1 MTNSRSFNV
10 MDSGSARGVSADTGE
25 FGPRQETAQVPKNCF
40 ERPLV
45 AKVIRPKVAE
55 KADLAFLWHRFGRRF
70 FVQTVLREALR
81 SFQRRP
87 RSSADLCQRIRL
99 QSFAYRAGNRR
110 NSPGGVI
117 FRRRCGT
124 Q

>member
-1 MTNSRSFNV
+1 MTNRRSFYV

-25 FGPRQETAQVPKNCF
+25 FSLRQETAQVPKNCF

-55 KADLAFLWHRFGRRF
+55 KADLAFLRHRFGRRF

-81 SFQRRP
+81 SFQRRR
-87 RSSADLCQRIRL
+87 RSLASLCQR
-99 QSFAYRAGNRR
+99 G
-110 NSPGGVI
+110 
-117 FRRRCGT
+117 RC
-124 Q
+124 QI